1 MVGEWFK
8 RISEFLARMPGVPV
22 VVAVGLVVLN
32 FLLQLMPA
40 WPVVSF
46 LARTHLFLHVGV
58 ILGLMGILL
67 GDVL

>member
-22 VVAVGLVVLN
+22 LVAVGLVVLN
-32 FLLQLMPA
+32 FLFQLVPD

-46 LARTHLFLHVGV
+46 LARTHLFLHAGV
-58 ILGLMGILL
+58 ILGLLGILL